1 MPIGSVSIHN
11 IPFPFP
17 CYNAN
22 WLRLHPWYSLS
33 FSIMWCQLAPFPSI
47 IFHVRFQCIMPLQ
60 LRFQP
65 WNSVCVSIIMPDAL
79 WVLCCLMYP
88 LLPMCC
94 SGLPDP
100 NKPSLPLQPKPTA
113 TLGPFTATKSFI
125 TATLRPHLGPKYT
138 KKQKI
143 MFVICLLSHQ

>member
-1 MPIGSVSIHN
+1 M
-11 IPFPFP
+11 
-17 CYNAN
+17 YNDTQGLGECD
-22 WLRLHPWYSLS
+22 WGP
-33 FSIMWCQLAPFPSI
+33 MAP
-47 IFHVRFQCIMPLQ
+47 
-60 LRFQP
+60 
-65 WNSVCVSIIMPDAL
+65 
-79 WVLCCLMYP
+79 
-88 LLPMCC
+88 
-94 SGLPDP
+94 GLPDP